1 MNRILNIIRQIL
13 LLILASLYL
22 ILTLAF
28 STNIY
33 SFILQIV
40 FFLIF
45 TITTAIDLFR
55 KRTVSFKRNLWQ
67 ILFIVILLFFLL
79 RPFIDRLMIP
89 YLNVSPVVAL
99 GYTSSIFE
107 NNQMLISVMMVLFL
121 INNYVEYKVK

>member
-13 LLILASLYL
+13 LLILASFYL

-28 STNIY
+28 TNNIY
-33 SFILQIV
+33 SFIFQII

-67 ILFIVILLFFLL
+67 ILFIVILLLFLL
-79 RPFIDRLMIP
+79 RPFIDRLLVT
-89 YLNVSPVVAL
+89 YLNFSLVGAL
-99 GYTSSIFE
+99 EYTRSIFE

-121 INNYVEYKVK
+121 INNYVEYKAK